1 MSSNHSD
8 KIKFQNVNT
17 KRNTP
22 ILSKGLNRTVKE
34 KPLGEQRKAVL
45 RQELMVFLGNTG
57 VMGAGMAVALPS
69 MTLGQLTDITED
81 FHLSEE
87 EASWFSSINTMAC
100 PLGGLLVGYLM
111 DRVGR
116 KKTIVFTDICGV
128 LGWALLATAPLHK
141 DSSAIFT
148 QILIGRFLS
157 GIMIGLCVSPVGVY
171 SAEISLP
178 KIRGRLI
185 LGTSIGIAAGILFM
199 YVLGYFIRNDWQLIA
214 IISTAYQ
221 VFSAICALPMPE
233 TPSWLMQ
240 KGYAEKAR
248 RSLKYFRGLNKNDV
262 SYCEEFENELSQIKR
277 TSELSRSTA
286 ESESL
291 LQAVKAP
298 EVYKPL
304 LLMIGFFGF
313 QQCSGVVVVVVY
325 AVQIATLAGVS
336 IDPRLCAVLVGVARI
351 ITTFFMSTIFE
362 RWGRK
367 PAGVISAAGMTICMF
382 LSTILAASGWFPE
395 EFKQVSIL
403 PAICIVLHIVFSTM
417 GLLTLPFFMISEV
430 FPQRVR
436 GSASGFSVSCGLL
449 ISFAVIKL
457 YPAMESAMGTANL
470 FAFYGVVSL
479 VAVPF
484 IFFLIPET
492 KGRTLLEIEEYF
504 KTGRMTTSSEINL
517 SQPAS
522 QKNNNDVS
530 DDALESFLKP

>member
-1 MSSNHSD
+1 MSSKHHCE

-17 KRNTP
+17 NKNTP
-22 ILSKGLNRTVKE
+22 KLPKDLNRTIKD
-34 KPLGEQRKAVL
+34 KPLGERRKAVL

-69 MTLGQLTDITED
+69 VTLDQLTDTTKD
-81 FHLSEE
+81 FYLSEE

-100 PLGGLLVGYLM
+100 PLGGLLVGYLL

-116 KKTIVFTDICGV
+116 KNTIVFTDICGV
-128 LGWALLATAPLHK
+128 LGWALLATAPLQK
-141 DSSAIFT
+141 DTSAIFI
-148 QILIGRFLS
+148 QILIARFLS

-178 KIRGRLI
+178 RIRGRLI

-214 IISTAYQ
+214 IISTVYQ
-221 VFSAICALPMPE
+221 IFSTICALPMPE

-277 TSELSRSTA
+277 TSEISRNSA

-291 LQAVKAP
+291 LQAAKAP

-304 LLMIGFFGF
+304 LLMIGFFFF

-382 LSTILAASGWFPE
+382 LLAASGWFPD
-395 EFKQVSIL
+395 EFSKVSVL

-457 YPAMESAMGTANL
+457 YPAMETAMGTANL
-470 FAFYGVVSL
+470 FAFYGFISL

-504 KTGRMTTSSEINL
+504 KTGHITPPTEGNL
-517 SQPAS
+517 CHPTIL
-522 QKNNNDVS
+522 KNNNEFS
-530 DDALESFLKP
+530 DDALESFIKP